1 MPAFLSPP
9 SALLLADGLHG
20 FGWTLL
26 LALVSALLA
35 AIEHGWQILPRTR
48 LADAGEG
55 PASRERLQRL
65 LAEADRA
72 EMALLVLRTASQV
85 GLVTVLVLLAQE
97 WLPHWWPECGE
108 VVPVLIAGAVAFAWI
123 TLFCRVLPGEVSSRA
138 LETLVRGTL
147 PLVVFL
153 GRLLAPPFEAFR
165 RLLRVAGGQ
174 SEETQAEAYQDE
186 ILATVEEGEREG
198 HLVEHQADMIE
209 RVVGLRELEVRSFMT
224 PRTAIDLLDVSAT
237 VGQAR
242 ELALRTGRSRYPVCE
257 GDVDHVVGVIHVKD
271 LLKVPKEESV
281 RRVLRQPWFVPETKF
296 CTELL
301 KEFRAHRTHI
311 AIVLDEYGGTA
322 GLVTIEDVLEQIVG
336 SIDDE
341 FDVDEEPE
349 ELQVVDE
356 HHAIAPGSL
365 RVEEVNAR
373 LSLDLPE
380 SDDWDTLGGLIFS
393 TLGRL
398 PAEGET
404 LRLDNV
410 QLTVRKVL
418 ERRIARVGIEIL
430 ETVG

>member
-1 MPAFLSPP
+1 MF
-9 SALLLADGLHG
+9 ALLLTDGLHG
-20 FGWTLL
+20 FGWTIA
-26 LALVSALLA
+26 LALLSALLA
-35 AIEHGWQILPRTR
+35 TLEHGWQILPRTR

-65 LAEADRA
+65 LAESDRA
-72 EMALLVLRTASQV
+72 EIALLVLRTASQV
-85 GLVTVLVLLAQE
+85 GMVTVLVLLSQE
-97 WLPHWWPECGE
+97 WLPRWWPECGE
-108 VVPVLIAGAVAFAWI
+108 VAPVVIAGGVAFLWI

-138 LETLVRGTL
+138 LETLVRATL
-147 PLVVFL
+147 PMVVFL
-153 GRLLAPPFEAFR
+153 GRLLAPPIETFR
-165 RLLRVAGGQ
+165 RLLRAAGNTTPQ
-174 SEETQAEAYQDE
+174 AQAEAYEEE

-209 RVVGLRELEVRSFMT
+209 RVVALRAMEVRSIMT
-224 PRTAIDLLDVSAT
+224 PRTAIDLLDAGAT
-237 VGQAR
+237 VAQAR

-257 GDVDHVVGVIHVKD
+257 GDVDHVVGVVHVKD
-271 LLKVPKEESV
+271 LLKVPKEEPV

-301 KEFRAHRTHI
+301 KEFRAHRSHI

-336 SIDDE
+336 AIDDE

-349 ELQVVDE
+349 ELQVVDPR
-356 HHAIAPGSL
+356 HSVAPGSL

-373 LSLDLPE
+373 LAIDLPE

-398 PAEGET
+398 PSEGET

-410 QLTVRKVL
+410 QLTVKKVV
-418 ERRIARVGIEIL
+418 ERRVARVGIEIL
-430 ETVG
+430 EAVG

>member
-1 MPAFLSPP
+1 MF
-9 SALLLADGLHG
+9 ALLLPDGLHG
-20 FGWTLL
+20 FGWTIA
-26 LALVSALLA
+26 LALLSALLA
-35 AIEHGWQILPRTR
+35 TLEHGWQILPRTR

-55 PASRERLQRL
+55 PASRERLQKL
-65 LAEADRA
+65 LAESDRA
-72 EMALLVLRTASQV
+72 EIALLVLRTASQV
-85 GLVTVLVLLAQE
+85 GMVTVLVLLSQE
-97 WLPHWWPECGE
+97 WLPRWWPECGE
-108 VVPVLIAGAVAFAWI
+108 VAPVVIAGGVAFLWI

-138 LETLVRGTL
+138 LETLVRATL

-153 GRLLAPPFEAFR
+153 GRLLAPPIETFR
-165 RLLRVAGGQ
+165 RLLRAAGNTTPQ
-174 SEETQAEAYQDE
+174 AQAEAYEEE
-186 ILATVEEGEREG
+186 ILATGEEGAREG

-209 RVVGLRELEVRSFMT
+209 RVVGLGEMEVRSIMT
-224 PRTAIDLLDVSAT
+224 PRTAIDLLDVGAT

-242 ELALRTGRSRYPVCE
+242 EVALRTGRSRYPVCE
-257 GDVDHVVGVIHVKD
+257 GDVDHVVGVVHVKD
-271 LLKVPKEESV
+271 LLKVPKESPV

-301 KEFRAHRTHI
+301 KEFRAHHSHI

-336 SIDDE
+336 AIDDE

-349 ELQVVDE
+349 ELTVLDPR
-356 HHAIAPGSL
+356 HAVAPGSL

-373 LSLDLPE
+373 LAIDLPE

-398 PAEGET
+398 PSEGET

-410 QLTVRKVL
+410 QLTVKKVV
-418 ERRIARVGIEIL
+418 ERRVARVGIEIL
-430 ETVG
+430 EAVG

>member
-1 MPAFLSPP
+1 MLV
-9 SALLLADGLHG
+9 ADGLHG
-20 FGWTLL
+20 LGWTIA
-26 LALVSALLA
+26 LALLSALLA
-35 AIEHGWQILPRTR
+35 TIEHGWQILPRTR

-55 PASRERLQRL
+55 PASRERLQKL
-65 LAEADRA
+65 LAESDRA
-72 EMALLVLRTASQV
+72 EIALLVLRSASQV
-85 GLVTVLVLLAQE
+85 GFVTVLVLLSQE
-97 WLPHWWPECGE
+97 WLPRWWPSCGE
-108 VVPVLIAGAVAFAWI
+108 VAPVLLAGGAAFAWI

-138 LETLVRGTL
+138 LETLVRATL
-147 PLVVFL
+147 PLVVFT
-153 GRLLAPPFEAFR
+153 GRVLAPPIEAFR
-165 RLLRVAGGQ
+165 RLLRLGGAD
-174 SEETQAEAYQDE
+174 SEEAQAEAYEDE

-198 HLVEHQADMIE
+198 HLIEHQADMIE
-209 RVVGLRELEVRSFMT
+209 RVVGLRELEVRSIMT
-224 PRTAIDLLDVSAT
+224 PRTAVDLLDATAT

-242 ELALRTGRSRYPVCE
+242 EMALRTGRSRYPVCE
-257 GDVDHVVGVIHVKD
+257 GDVDHVVGVVHVKD
-271 LLKVPKEESV
+271 LLKVPKEESI

-301 KEFRAHRTHI
+301 KEFRAQRTHI

-341 FDVDEEPE
+341 FDVDEELE
-349 ELQVVDE
+349 ELQILDE
-356 HHAIAPGSL
+356 HHAVAPGSL

-404 LRLDNV
+404 LRLENV
-410 QLTVRKVL
+410 QLTVKKVL
-418 ERRIARVGIEIL
+418 DRRVARVGLEIL